1 MTAAAALTTVLLA
14 TACHGPPHPEEK
26 TMQSAPEARAAMQ
39 AIVRDTILVTGGA
52 WSSENGDPIPNVCKL
67 PDGSE
72 GVSFSWNQEA
82 SGADD
87 PAAVAKAVGAHW
99 KKHDYHVSYREGE
112 TTPAA
117 TLHSVIG
124 IGPAVQSISVNAS
137 KYRQSIHVDSKC
149 GTGDIDG
156 YYEQLTDP
164 SPSAS

>member
-1 MTAAAALTTVLLA
+1 
-14 TACHGPPHPEEK
+14 
-26 TMQSAPEARAAMQ
+26 MQSAPDARAAMQ
-39 AIVRDTILVTGGA
+39 SFVRDTILVVGGS
-52 WSSENGDPIPNVCKL
+52 WSSENGDPIPNECRL
-67 PDGSE
+67 SGGSR

-99 KKHDYHVSYREGE
+99 KKRGYDVSYREGE
-112 TTPAA
+112 TVPAG
-117 TLHSVIG
+117 TLYSVVG

-149 GTGDIDG
+149 GTGDIDK

-164 SPSAS
+164 SPSASSGRAPTGGRGG